1 MTRQGEIDMASES
14 PRKPVGVVNVDCY
27 LAEKSDNYAAERKAI
42 EALGGDLVLKRAR
55 TEEEIIRTCAGA
67 RIILS
72 EGLASPI
79 NRRVIENL
87 DDCWALGRYGIGVD
101 NIDVDA
107 ATDHGIVVFN
117 VADYSVNEVADHAAA
132 LVLAGARRVVSS
144 DRYVRSGGWSDPP
157 LDPPLRRLD
166 RLTLGLVGFGN
177 IGRRMVPRLRGF
189 GMRTIATDPFVDPGI
204 ASDLDVE
211 LTSLERVMKES
222 DFVSI
227 HTFLNASTRHLIGA
241 HEIGLMKPTAFLV
254 NTSRGAVVDEEALIA
269 ALKARRIGGAALD
282 VTEQEPLAPDS
293 PLRSLDNAIVT
304 PHHAAVSLESLA
316 DVHRG
321 VIEAVSC
328 LMEGYWPPFPFNP
341 TVQPRLALKPYADR

>member
-1 MTRQGEIDMASES
+1 M
-14 PRKPVGVVNVDCY
+14 
-27 LAEKSDNYAAERKAI
+27 
-42 EALGGDLVLKRAR
+42 
-55 TEEEIIRTCAGA
+55 
-67 RIILS
+67 
-72 EGLASPI
+72 
-79 NRRVIENL
+79 
-87 DDCWALGRYGIGVD
+87 D

-132 LVLAGARRVVSS
+132 LVLAAARRVVSS

-189 GMRTIATDPFVDPGI
+189 GMRIIATDPFVDPGI

-227 HTFLNASTRHLIGA
+227 HTFLNARTRHLIGA

-269 ALKARRIGGAALD
+269 ALKERRIAGAALD
-282 VTEQEPLAPDS
+282 VTDQEPLAPDS
-293 PLRSLDNAIVT
+293 PPEKPGQR
-304 PHHAAVSLESLA
+304 
-316 DVHRG
+316 HRHTSPCG
-321 VIEAVSC
+321 LVP
-328 LMEGYWPPFPFNP
+328 GGPGGRPPWG
-341 TVQPRLALKPYADR
+341 DRGRFLPD

>member
-1 MTRQGEIDMASES
+1 MTNGS
-14 PRKPVGVVNVDCY
+14 PDRPVRVVNVDCY
-27 LAEKSDNYAAERKAI
+27 LTEKSDNYASERKAI
-42 EALGGDLVLKRAR
+42 QDLGGELVLTRAR
-55 TEEEIIRTCAGA
+55 SEEEIIRTCAGA

-72 EGLASPI
+72 EGLSSPI
-79 NRRVIENL
+79 SRRVIENL

-117 VADYSVNEVADHAAA
+117 VADYCVNEVADHAAT
-132 LVLAGARRVVSS
+132 LVLASARRVVSS
-144 DRYVRSGGWSDPP
+144 VRYVRSGGWSDPP
-157 LDPPLRRLD
+157 LDPPLRRLN

-189 GMRTIATDPFVDPGI
+189 GMRIIATDPFVDPGI

-227 HTFLNASTRHLIGA
+227 HTFLNAKTRHLIGA
-241 HEIGLMKPTAFLV
+241 REIGLMKPTAFLI

-269 ALKARRIGGAALD
+269 TLKERRIGGAALD
-282 VTEQEPLAPDS
+282 VTVQEPLAPDS
-293 PLRSLDNAIVT
+293 PLRRLDNAIVT
-304 PHHAAVSLESLA
+304 PHHAAASLESLA
-316 DVHRG
+316 DVFRG
-321 VIEAVSC
+321 VTEAVSC
-328 LMEGYWPPFPFNP
+328 LMQGYWPPFPFNP
-341 TVQPRLALKPYADR
+341 AVRPRVTLKPYADR